1 MNVVILDTGCANLN
15 SVKSAIGRHGYEPVV
30 SRDPEVVLR
39 ADKLFLPG
47 VGTAQAAMDQLR
59 DRELIDLIKA
69 CTQPVLGICLGMQ
82 LLGKRSEENNGVDL
96 LGIIEEEVPKM
107 TDHGLPLPHMGWNR
121 VYAKAGDRLFR
132 GIEEGAYFYFVHS
145 YAMPVNP
152 YTIAQC
158 NYGEAFTAAVQ
169 KDNFFGV
176 QFHPERSGS
185 AGAAA
190 EKLPGDVMIIPALD
204 LIDGTVVR
212 LHQGDYGQQRDY
224 GSDPLPRLQAYA
236 AQGAEV
242 LHLVDLTGAKD
253 PAKRQIP
260 LLKSLV
266 AGVDVPVQVGGGVRT
281 ETDVAA
287 LLEAGVARVVV
298 GSTAVK
304 SPEEVKGWFKRF
316 GPERLVLALD
326 VRIDA
331 DGNKQVAVSGWQE
344 NSGVTLEE
352 LVESYLPVGLQHVLC
367 TDISRDGT
375 LAGSNVSLY
384 EEVCAR
390 YPQVAFQS
398 SGGIGDLNDIA
409 ALRGTGVRGVIV
421 GRALLEGKFNV
432 TEAIQCWQ
440 NG

>member
-1 MNVVILDTGCANLN
+1 
-15 SVKSAIGRHGYEPVV
+15 
-30 SRDPEVVLR
+30 
-39 ADKLFLPG
+39 
-47 VGTAQAAMDQLR
+47 
-59 DRELIDLIKA
+59 
-69 CTQPVLGICLGMQ
+69 
-82 LLGKRSEENNGVDL
+82 
-96 LGIIEEEVPKM
+96 
-107 TDHGLPLPHMGWNR
+107 
-121 VYAKAGDRLFR
+121 
-132 GIEEGAYFYFVHS
+132 
-145 YAMPVNP
+145 
-152 YTIAQC
+152 
-158 NYGEAFTAAVQ
+158 
-169 KDNFFGV
+169 
-176 QFHPERSGS
+176 
-185 AGAAA
+185 
-190 EKLPGDVMIIPALD
+190 MIIPALD

-224 GSDPLPRLQAYA
+224 GNDPLPRLQSYA
-236 AQGAEV
+236 DQGAEV

-260 LLKSLV
+260 LLKTLV
-266 AGVDVPVQVGGGVRT
+266 AGGVRT
-281 ETDVAA
+281 EEDVAA
-287 LLEAGVARVVV
+287 LLDAGVARVVV

-304 SPEEVKGWFKRF
+304 SPEVVKAWFKRF
-316 GPERLVLALD
+316 GPEHLVLALD

-375 LAGSNVSLY
+375 LTGSNVSLY

-398 SGGIGDLNDIA
+398 SGGIGGLNDIA